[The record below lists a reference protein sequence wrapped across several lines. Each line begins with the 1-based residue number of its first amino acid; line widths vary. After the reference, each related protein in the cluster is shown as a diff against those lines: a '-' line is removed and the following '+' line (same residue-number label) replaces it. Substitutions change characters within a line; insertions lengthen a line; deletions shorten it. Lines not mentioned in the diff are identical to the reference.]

1 VVKAEYRMK
10 EKLEI
15 NELRKGMFV
24 CELDRPWLDSPFLF
38 QGFLINTDKE
48 MDELKQLCEYVFIDT
63 EKGDGKQSERASSA
77 PLEEPKKHTTENDY
91 VSQRP
96 YLSHFEEEIRPA
108 GRLREEANKY
118 MEELFAA
125 VRAGKSVDGNQTRKV
140 VAGMVASILRNPD
153 ALVLLNHLRDNSD
166 YAIAHSLNVCTLTLA
181 FGRYLGLEQKEL
193 VEIGMGAL
201 LHDIGEIR
209 VPKDIMYKEGLLSHE
224 ENKQMRAHTK
234 HGADILKHSDGIPE
248 TAIEIARAHH
258 ERSNGQGY
266 PAGLQEAEIAYF
278 ARIVGIVDVY
288 DSVTTSH
295 NQRESINSTEAL
307 KNMYNWRNEMFD
319 AQLVEQFI
327 QCLGIYPVGSI
338 VELDNGE
345 VGIVIAVALDKRL
358 QPKLMLVRDQF
369 KKAYT
374 PPRIINL
381 ALHSGDTKSSLYEIN
396 KVLEPGDYGI
406 DLKSYLLREMSA
418 KVSLVQ

>member
-1 VVKAEYRMK
+1 MK

-15 NELRKGMFV
+15 DDLRKGMFV

-38 QGFLINTDKE
+38 QGFLVDTDNE
-48 MDELKQLCEYVFIDT
+48 MSELKQLCKYVYIDT
-63 EKGDGKQSERASSA
+63 EKGNDTQGNQPA
-77 PLEEPKKHTTENDY
+77 PNSNDEPKKQFEDNDHA
-91 VSQRP
+91 SQRP
-96 YLSHFEEEIRPA
+96 YLTNFEEEIKPA
-108 GRLREEANKY
+108 GRLRDEANSY
-118 MEELFAA
+118 MEELFAEI
-125 VRAGKSVDGNQTRKV
+125 RAGHSIDGNKTREIV
-140 VAGMVASILRNPD
+140 SGLVASILRNPD
-153 ALVLLNHLRDNSD
+153 ALVLLNNLRDNSE

-181 FGRYLGLEQKEL
+181 FGRYLGLDKDEL
-193 VEIGMGAL
+193 TEIGMGAL
-201 LHDIGEIR
+201 LHDVGELR
-209 VPKDIMYKEGLLSHE
+209 VPKEVMLKEGLLSRE
-224 ENKQMRAHTK
+224 ENRIMQTHAQ
-234 HGADILKHSDGIPE
+234 HGADILTHSDAIPS

-266 PAGLQEAEIAYF
+266 PKGLPEAEIAYF

-295 NQRESINSTEAL
+295 NHRESINSTEAL

-319 AQLVEQFI
+319 GELVEQFI

-358 QPKLMLVRDQF
+358 QPKLMLVRDQL

-381 ALHSGDTKSSLYEIN
+381 ALHTGDNKSSRYEIN

-406 DLKSYLLREMSA
+406 DLKSYLLREMPIEMQ
-418 KVSLVQ
+418 LVQ

>member
-1 VVKAEYRMK
+1 MK
-10 EKLEI
+10 EKLEV

-24 CELDRPWLDSPFLF
+24 CELDRPWLESPFLF
-38 QGFLINTDKE
+38 QGFLVDTDNKV
-48 MDELKQLCEYVFIDT
+48 DELRQLCKYVYIDT
-63 EKGDGKQSERASSA
+63 EKGEDNLSKSPSPDSETSKIK
-77 PLEEPKKHTTENDY
+77 PTHETDC

-96 YLSHFEEEIRPA
+96 YLTNFEEEIKPA
-108 GRLREEANKY
+108 GKLREEASNY
-118 MEELFAA
+118 MAELFDDI
-125 VRAGKSVDGNQTRKV
+125 RAGNSIDSDKTRKV

-153 ALVLLNHLRDNSD
+153 ALMLLNNLRDNSE

-181 FGRYLGLEQKEL
+181 FGRYLGFKPAEL
-193 VEIGMGAL
+193 IEIGMGAL
-201 LHDIGEIR
+201 LHDVGEIR
-209 VPKDIMYKEGLLSHE
+209 VPKEIMSKKGLLSKE
-224 ENKQMRAHTK
+224 ENLLMQTHTQ
-234 HGADILKHSDGIPE
+234 HGVDILKHSNGIPD
-248 TAIEIARAHH
+248 TVIEIARTHH

-266 PAGLQEAEIAYF
+266 PSGLREDDIAYF

-288 DSVTTSH
+288 DSVTSNH
-295 NQRESINSTEAL
+295 NHRDSINSTEAL

-319 AQLVEQFI
+319 AKLVEQFI

-345 VGIVIAVALDKRL
+345 VGIVISVALDKRL
-358 QPKLMLVRDQF
+358 QPKLMLVRDEF

-381 ALHSGDTKSSLYEIN
+381 ALHSGDSQSGRYEIN

-406 DLKSYLLREMSA
+406 DLKNYLLREMS
-418 KVSLVQ
+418 VELELVQ

>member
-1 VVKAEYRMK
+1 MK

-38 QGFLINTDKE
+38 QGFLIDNDNE
-48 MDELKQLCEYVFIDT
+48 MTELKQLCKYVYIDT
-63 EKGDGKQSERASSA
+63 EKGSDKQGNQPTPDTGTS
-77 PLEEPKKHTTENDY
+77 LKKESQENDSA
-91 VSQRP
+91 SQRP
-96 YLSHFEEEIRPA
+96 YLTNFEEEIKPA
-108 GRLREEANKY
+108 GRLRDEATSY
-118 MEELFAA
+118 MEELFDD
-125 VRAGKSVDGNQTRKV
+125 VRAGNSVDANKTRTIV
-140 VAGMVASILRNPD
+140 SSMVASILRNPD
-153 ALVLLNHLRDNSD
+153 ALVLLNNLRDNSD

-181 FGRYLGLEQKEL
+181 FGRYLGLDQEEL
-193 VEIGMGAL
+193 TEIGMGAL
-201 LHDIGEIR
+201 LHDVGEIR
-209 VPKDIMYKEGLLSHE
+209 VPKEIMSKEGLLSRE
-224 ENKQMRAHTK
+224 ESRLMQSHAQ
-234 HGADILKHSDGIPE
+234 HGADILKNSEGIPLI
-248 TAIEIARAHH
+248 AIEIARAHH

-266 PAGLQEAEIAYF
+266 PAGLREDDITYF

-295 NQRESINSTEAL
+295 NNRDSINSTEAL

-319 AQLVEQFI
+319 AGLVEQFI

-358 QPKLMLVRDQF
+358 QPKLMLVRDQL

-381 ALHSGDTKSSLYEIN
+381 ALHSGDSKSSRYEIN

-406 DLKSYLLREMSA
+406 DLKSYLLREMSVELSIA
-418 KVSLVQ
+418 Q

>member
-1 VVKAEYRMK
+1 MK
-10 EKLEI
+10 EKLEV

-38 QGFLINTDKE
+38 QGFLIDTDKE

-63 EKGDGKQSERASSA
+63 EKGDSKQDKKASSTHQ
-77 PLEEPKKHTTENDY
+77 EEPLKQADENDGI
-91 VSQRP
+91 SQRP
-96 YLSHFEEEIRPA
+96 YLTNFEEEIRPA
-108 GRLREEANKY
+108 GKLREEAHKY

-125 VRAGKSVDGNQTRKV
+125 VRAGKSIDGNETRKV

-181 FGRYLGLEQKEL
+181 FGRYLGLEQKAL

-201 LHDIGEIR
+201 LHDVGEIR
-209 VPKDIMYKEGLLSHE
+209 VPKEIMYKEGLLSND
-224 ENKQMRAHTK
+224 ENRQMRAHTQ
-234 HGADILKHSDGIPE
+234 HGADILKRSEGIPA

-266 PAGLQEAEIAYF
+266 PAGLQEADITYF
-278 ARIVGIVDVY
+278 ARIVGIIDVY
-288 DSVTTSH
+288 DSVTTTH
-295 NQRESINSTEAL
+295 NQRDSINSTEAL

-358 QPKLMLVRDQF
+358 QPKLMLVRDQL
-369 KKAYT
+369 KQAYT

-381 ALHSGDTKSSLYEIN
+381 ALHSGDSKSSRYEIN

-418 KVSLVQ
+418 ELSLAQ